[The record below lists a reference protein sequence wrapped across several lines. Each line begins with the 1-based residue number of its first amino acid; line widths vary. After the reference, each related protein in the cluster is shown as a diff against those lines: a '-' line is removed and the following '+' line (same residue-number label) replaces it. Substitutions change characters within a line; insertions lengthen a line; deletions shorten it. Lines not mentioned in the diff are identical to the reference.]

1 MCDRSIFSDTIRGR
15 IDKRVLVAAH
25 TGDREEINMMIVGE
39 DAVQFLEYVGY
50 VVFASNN
57 VVPWIHLP
65 NGMQKDIWDRA
76 EEVLQR
82 RNAVDEAW
90 WAIRRIDV
98 PVSLYN
104 VSYNKRVGVK
114 PDPMGTSSTSMLPSK
129 KPNRTLEYC
138 VKKWRVENDHR
149 LSHQFL
155 FEKTLMPYPSAKLR
169 PVKSPACTKIISG
182 IWGQ

>member
-82 RNAVDEAW
+82 RNAVDNAVDEA
-90 WAIRRIDV
+90 
-98 PVSLYN
+98 
-104 VSYNKRVGVK
+104 
-114 PDPMGTSSTSMLPSK
+114 
-129 KPNRTLEYC
+129 
-138 VKKWRVENDHR
+138 
-149 LSHQFL
+149 
-155 FEKTLMPYPSAKLR
+155 
-169 PVKSPACTKIISG
+169 
-182 IWGQ
+182 